1 MRAAAYTVRRIMP
14 HGVEDTAHA
23 THGEACAAYESARI
37 ESQGGVGLP
46 SRWRVELWRT
56 RGGKLITH
64 TAGAR
69 AGESRPVAD
78 SMKGARS

>member
-1 MRAAAYTVRRIMP
+1 MRAAYHVKRYTP

-23 THGEACAAYESARI
+23 THGEAWAAYEAARV

-46 SRWRVELWRT
+46 PRSRVELWRV
-56 RGGKLITH
+56 RGSKLIGYTM
-64 TAGAR
+64 GAR

-78 SMKGARS
+78 SVRG